1 MSQTRWVLVQE
12 AVALVAYVPVPRC
25 GARERR

>member
-12 AVALVAYVPVPRC
+12 AVALVAYVPVSRC
-25 GARERR
+25 EAREGR